1 MSKIDE
7 LLKNEKVEWKK
18 IKEVFEIR
26 NGYTPSKRNEEFWE
40 GGTIPWFRTDDLREQ
55 GKMVKGSK
63 QHITEKAI
71 KGKELL
77 VSTYRK
83 SKQKRDNKKNKR
95 QKQ

>member
-83 SKQKRDNKKNKR
+83 SK
-95 QKQ
+95 